1 MSYYDDDYGYE
12 MGAIETE
19 RFDADLE
26 MAEMARWDAYSDD
39 RADEFYDEPEWSQ
52 TFSTRDGGNES

>member
-12 MGAIETE
+12 MEAIETE

-26 MAEMARWDAYSDD
+26 MAEATATTGPTSIG
-39 RADEFYDEPEWSQ
+39 A
-52 TFSTRDGGNES
+52 T